1 MVGIIK
7 EKYESKLGQIG
18 VARFNNSAQIT
29 GDAIRQGAD
38 KFSDILFDRA
48 AQIAQRTGE
57 ELAANAPESEIY
69 GLDENGQRSPLR
81 ALKGFS
87 LAMGGTIQRD
97 AYRRLA
103 TNRFRN
109 SVENDMKQASARI
122 SIEVMDKADPVA
134 EFDARFGDYIAA
146 VGNQVDDEFKSF
158 TTDTGSLFLS
168 QRRLVLL
175 EQQKQK
181 QIREAKAAQKEAYE
195 QNLLD
200 ARGLGYSGAEIEL
213 PPVIASDQTDTDVT
227 VSLAT
232 GDTQAQV
239 SETHKKSLNK
249 VPVAPVD
256 SLLAAYPE
264 TSKKHKAIRVS
275 FAQGQIERHV
285 ASFAG
290 NNADIRSHNFRIILN
305 SVRPDGSLDQTL
317 LNTVLTE
324 GESQKDIEF
333 VTRIL
338 GSFKKLTLSDL
349 NQFQVAINDEV
360 KLASSSA
367 AFAEKDQRETESERT
382 KGQQGTAAGHA
393 IAIESFLSEGGF
405 TPQQITNSE
414 TSINFLSR
422 MIARGN
428 TLKHYATKNNPSVS
442 VQASTAYSSNVN
454 VALRDFLTKTISTKL
469 SSGEKITDE
478 SFNNLVTALNSD
490 PATMRT
496 KLQNAGI
503 IDFSDLDSD
512 QSEII
517 DRAFKVLNPTDSSSP
532 LAKFIES
539 VNEAQKNQR
548 EILEK
553 TQDAWGTNFLKNL
566 EDDLSSLSDQIVVQT
581 KAYGTPP
588 QTEFALGVTAAM
600 REAQQNSNLNDPE
613 FAIKFNQIIQNAQDN
628 HLLYRTI
635 NFNTTTQDS
644 LKHLLSLA
652 TDPSTIPAGLQSK
665 LGLNDTGMK
674 NVQDIFQRVGSVKS
688 LALVNN
694 LLSAKTKSQDAINAG
709 VERLSVGSTETFNRV
724 IMSAFKFDLMGT
736 QSIPELDALQDQWSN
751 SMSST
756 FEDTSIVTGIDG
768 MSTVVGEDPNK
779 KAEWTAIQSVVKK
792 MKPEEIAKVESNFLK
807 DVARRRVEIVLTAIG
822 VSSNYSQDSIDLLTS
837 VQAYMANPSN
847 ILGQDL
853 SKIAGLKQ
861 QIDLAI
867 NQRTF
872 NSTDDYD
879 KFVKDM
885 ANSFTRMGEL
895 FEQKRKAN
903 AQAVKV
909 TSVLDPNITYQ
920 GTNKEAAAIA
930 YERFFTN
937 NPPPDD
943 FFLNIENYIS
953 DTESPFHEAAKA
965 YFTNRGEWVDP
976 SIFQSLRTMFQSD
989 DSMTDETLRK
999 NLKLADNYLFSL
1011 NERGAAV
1018 LSPAIQRD
1026 QPQEISAHQIGV
1038 FMELRS
1044 MAQTGAKVDEMLAF
1058 AKLHRSDST
1067 ATAEDRRNKREE
1079 FYGDKNPVRYLT
1091 DLLGE
1096 NYTDATPKAQDALE
1110 AYFDAFMTLKTDS
1123 KSADVQLESI
1133 AENSIK
1139 EDKAVVAHALN
1150 ARGKDRHPITLSDFG
1165 GDVEATAVARL
1176 LMSKVYEHGTFTQA
1190 ELQNP
1195 SSANFILPLHDQS
1208 TIPEEQSLAQYFVN
1222 TAGTAFNILSM
1233 GSAKRSELVRDAFID
1248 GGPTGDINDAMA
1260 ITSSSTSF
1268 SERQAIEGDQN
1279 RRAFY
1284 VVMTGSP
1291 HSKDVTAT
1299 LYVSTG
1305 DGTSLQA
1312 VKTSDNIPISVS
1324 SSDAKDSRY
1333 INGFVKNRQTIIDDA
1348 KEAERQA
1355 EIAQDEKELLAEQEL
1370 SRKDAAQLASTITT
1384 KLKIVQKTAD
1394 QYATMLDF
1402 ARTTN
1407 SNDFINDIKAFEAK
1421 LPTNLIPSYRE
1432 NAAYQIE
1439 ERDNARISVGVD
1451 SVVNIVMGRLDSKDS
1466 PLSTTSVDA
1475 DYIMSVI
1482 NNTSPSLTP
1491 AVKDKIVNKSLK
1503 ELNPQIKLIN
1513 QQADRMS
1520 VAREVIKLATELN
1533 ESSDLS
1539 NHYGV
1544 NVETLMAAYEKATG
1558 KAIDKSVALLALA
1571 KEKFQFEKPNPA
1583 QDNLESWLARSAQLG
1598 EFISGTVDGEP
1609 AEIPEADSIRR
1620 YAIYVDKRSEFLN
1633 GKLHSDDV
1641 KQVFD
1646 LYKEENPNTKL
1657 RYTDVF
1663 KVLQDYQFEKRIPMA
1678 APEVEGF
1685 EKFKIN
1691 WMNLGATKGDL
1702 TTFYKGPDGFYTV
1715 ELDINN
1721 EPQLTKVDA
1730 VYQQG
1735 IARQYDELRDTTSR
1749 VKPEAKLNYKGQPN
1763 EFTMKVVGGYN
1774 KVTDF
1779 REGREGEY
1787 YYNDPSKKNFGK
1799 LVKDKRTLSMIT
1811 RFRNR

>member
-200 ARGLGYSGAEIEL
+200 ARGLGYSGAETEL
-213 PPVIASDQTDTDVT
+213 PPVIASDQTETDVT

-232 GDTQAQV
+232 GDTQTQV
-239 SETHKKSLNK
+239 NETHKKSLNK
-249 VPVAPVD
+249 ITVAPVD

-317 LNTVLTE
+317 LNTVLSE
-324 GESQKDIEF
+324 GESQNDIEF

-367 AFAEKDQRETESERT
+367 AFAEKDRREKESNVIE
-382 KGQQGTAAGHA
+382 GQQGTAAGHA

-414 TSINFLSR
+414 SSIELLSN
-422 MIARGN
+422 MISRSDRI
-428 TLKHYATKNNPSVS
+428 KYYATKNNPSVS

-454 VALRDFLTKTISTKL
+454 AALRDFLTKTISTQL

-478 SFNNLVTALNSD
+478 SFNSLVTALNSD

-503 IDFSDLDSD
+503 IDFSNLDSD
-512 QSEII
+512 QSKII
-517 DRAFKVLNPTDSSSP
+517 DKAFKVLNPTDSSSP
-532 LAKFIES
+532 LAKFIKS
-539 VNEAQKNQR
+539 VNEAQKSQR
-548 EILEK
+548 ETLEK
-553 TQDAWGTNFLKNL
+553 AQDAWGTNFLKDL
-566 EDDLSSLSDQIVVQT
+566 EDNLSALSDQIVVRT
-581 KAYGTPP
+581 NAYGTPP

-613 FAIKFNQIIQNAQDN
+613 FAVKFNQIIQDAQDN

-652 TDPSTIPAGLQSK
+652 TDPSTIPSGLQSK

-674 NVQDIFQRVGSVKS
+674 NVQDIFQRVGSKKS

-694 LLSAKTKSQDAINAG
+694 LLTAKTKGQTAINAG
-709 VERLSVGSTETFNRV
+709 VERLSVESTQTFNKV

-736 QSIPELDALQDQWSN
+736 QSIPELDALQDQWSD

-756 FEDTSIVTGIDG
+756 FKGNIVTGIDG

-822 VSSNYSQDSIDLLTS
+822 VSSNYSQDSIELLNS

-853 SKIAGLKQ
+853 SKVAGLKQ

-872 NSTDDYD
+872 NSTDDYN
-879 KFVKDM
+879 KFVLDM
-885 ANSFTRMGEL
+885 ANSFTRMGQL

-909 TSVLDPNITYQ
+909 TSVLDPKVAYV
-920 GTNKEAAAIA
+920 GTNKQAAAIA
-930 YERFFTN
+930 HEQFFTK
-937 NPPPDD
+937 NPRPDD
-943 FFLNIENYIS
+943 FFLNIENYLN
-953 DTESPFHEAAKA
+953 DDESPFHEAAKA

-976 SIFQSLRTMFQSD
+976 AIFQSLRTMFQSD

-1044 MAQTGAKVDEMLAF
+1044 MAQTGAKIDEMLAF

-1067 ATAEDRRNKREE
+1067 ATAEERRNKREE

-1096 NYTDATPKAQDALE
+1096 NYTDATPEAQDALE

-1133 AENSIK
+1133 AETSIK
-1139 EDKAVVAHALN
+1139 EDNAVVAHALN
-1150 ARGKDRHPITLSDFG
+1150 ARGKNRHPITLSDFG
-1165 GDVEATAVARL
+1165 GDVEATAVVRL

-1208 TIPEEQSLAQYFVN
+1208 TVPEEQSLAQYFVN

-1333 INGFVKNRQTIIDDA
+1333 INGFVQNRQTIIDDA
-1348 KEAERQA
+1348 QEAERQA
-1355 EIAQDEKELLAEQEL
+1355 EIAQEEENELALKEMA
-1370 SRKDAAQLASTITT
+1370 RNDHAIMASTINTE
-1384 KLKIVQKTAD
+1384 LKIVQKTAD
-1394 QYATMLDF
+1394 EYATMLDF

-1421 LPTNLIPSYRE
+1421 LPTNLIPLYRE

-1439 ERDNARISVGVD
+1439 ERDNARINVGVD
-1451 SVVNIVMGRLDSKDS
+1451 SVVDIVMGRLDADL
-1466 PLSTTSVDA
+1466 PTTSVDA

-1482 NNTSPSLTP
+1482 NNSSPSLTP

-1520 VAREVIKLATELN
+1520 VAKEVIKLATELN

-1539 NHYGV
+1539 KHYGV
-1544 NVETLMAAYEKATG
+1544 NVETLMAAYKKATG
-1558 KAIDKSVALLALA
+1558 KTIDKSVALLALA

-1609 AEIPEADSIRR
+1609 TEIPEADSIRR
-1620 YAIYVDKRSEFLN
+1620 LAIYVDKRSEFLN

-1646 LYKEENPNTKL
+1646 LYKEENPDTKL

-1715 ELDINN
+1715 ESNINN
-1721 EPQLTKVDA
+1721 EPELTKVDA
-1730 VYQQG
+1730 VYQKG
-1735 IARQYDELRDTTSR
+1735 IARQYDDLKNTTSR
-1749 VKPEAKLNYKGQPN
+1749 VKPEDKFNFKGQPN

-1774 KVTDF
+1774 KVSDF

-1799 LVKDKRTLSMIT
+1799 LVKDKRTLSMIK

>member
-18 VARFNNSAQIT
+18 VSRFNNSAQIT

-213 PPVIASDQTDTDVT
+213 PSVIVSDQTDTDVT
-227 VSLAT
+227 VDVAT

-239 SETHKKSLNK
+239 SKTHKQSLNK

-317 LNTVLTE
+317 LKTILSE
-324 GESQKDIEF
+324 GGSQSDIEF
-333 VTRIL
+333 VTKIL
-338 GSFKKLTLSDL
+338 GGFKNLTLSDL

-367 AFAEKDQRETESERT
+367 AFEEKARKENLSNSL
-382 KGQQGTAAGHA
+382 KNQQSDASSNA
-393 IAIESFLSEGGF
+393 IQIESFLTEGGF
-405 TPQQITNSE
+405 SPQQIANPTGAIRQLEIMLKRSE
-414 TSINFLSR
+414 Q
-422 MIARGN
+422 MKG
-428 TLKHYATKNNPSVS
+428 YATRHNPSIT
-442 VQASTAYSSNVN
+442 VQASTSYSSNVN
-454 VALRDFLTKTISTKL
+454 AALRDFLTKTISTQL

-503 IDFSDLDSD
+503 IDFSNLDSD
-512 QSEII
+512 QSKIV
-517 DRAFKVLNPTDSSSP
+517 DKAFKVLNPTDSNSP

-539 VNEAQKNQR
+539 VSEAQKNQR
-548 EILEK
+548 ETLEK
-553 TQDAWGTNFLKNL
+553 AQDAWGTNFLKNL
-566 EDDLSSLSDQIVVQT
+566 EDDLSALSDQIVVRT
-581 KAYGTPP
+581 NAYGTPP

-613 FAIKFNQIIQNAQDN
+613 FAVKFNQIIQNAQDN

-652 TDPSTIPAGLQSK
+652 SDPSTIPSGLQDK
-665 LGLNDTGMK
+665 LGVSDTGIK
-674 NVQDIFQRVGSVKS
+674 NIQDIFQRAGSVKS
-688 LALVNN
+688 LALVRN
-694 LLSAKTKSQDAINAG
+694 LLTAKTKSKEAIHAG
-709 VERLSVGSTETFNRV
+709 VEQLSVESTRTFNEV

-736 QSIPELDALQDQWSN
+736 QSIPELDALQDQWSD
-751 SMSST
+751 SMSPT
-756 FEDTSIVTGIDG
+756 FKGNIVTGIDG
-768 MSTVVGEDPNK
+768 MSTVVGEDPSK
-779 KAEWTAIQSVVKK
+779 KTEWTAIQSVVKK

-822 VSSNYSQDSIDLLTS
+822 VSSNYSQDSIKLLNS
-837 VQAYMANPSN
+837 VQAYMSNPSD

-853 SKIAGLKQ
+853 SKVAGLKQ

-872 NSTDDYD
+872 NSTDNSDD
-879 KFVKDM
+879 FVKDM
-885 ANSFTRMGEL
+885 ANSFTRMATL

-909 TSVLDPNITYQ
+909 TSVLDPNVTFV
-920 GTNKEAAAIA
+920 GSNKEAAAIA
-930 YERFFTN
+930 HEQFFTK
-937 NPPPDD
+937 NPRPDD
-943 FFLNIENYIS
+943 FFLNIENYLN

-989 DSMTDETLRK
+989 DSMTDEALRK

-1133 AENSIK
+1133 AENSIT
-1139 EDKAVVAHALN
+1139 EDNAVVAHALN
-1150 ARGKDRHPITLSDFG
+1150 ARMKNRHPITLKDFG
-1165 GDVEATAVARL
+1165 GEVEATAVARL

-1190 ELQNP
+1190 ELQNS

-1233 GSAKRSELVRDAFID
+1233 GSSRRSELVRDAFID
-1248 GGPTGDINDAMA
+1248 GGPRGNLNDAMA

-1268 SERQAIEGDQN
+1268 SERQSIEGDQN
-1279 RRAFY
+1279 RRGFY

-1299 LYVSTG
+1299 LYISTG
-1305 DGTSLQA
+1305 DGTSLQP

-1324 SSDAKDSRY
+1324 SSDAKDSSY
-1333 INGFVKNRQTIIDDA
+1333 INGFVQNRQAIIDDA
-1348 KEAERQA
+1348 KKAQKDA
-1355 EIAQDEKELLAEQEL
+1355 EIRKEEQEQL
-1370 SRKDAAQLASTITT
+1370 RFEEVSRNDFAQLASTINTE
-1384 KLKIVQKTAD
+1384 LKIVQKTAD
-1394 QYATMLDF
+1394 EYATMLDF

-1421 LPTNLIPSYRE
+1421 LPTSLIPLYRE

-1439 ERDNARISVGVD
+1439 ERDNARINVGVD
-1451 SVVNIVMGRLDSKDS
+1451 SVVDIVMDRLNADL
-1466 PLSTTSVDA
+1466 PTTSVDA
-1475 DYIMSVI
+1475 DYVMSVI
-1482 NNTSPSLTP
+1482 NNSSSSLTS

-1503 ELNPQIKLIN
+1503 ELKPQIQLID

-1520 VAREVIKLATELN
+1520 VVREVIKLANDLN

-1539 NHYGV
+1539 EHYGV
-1544 NVETLMAAYEKATG
+1544 NVETLMAAYKEATG
-1558 KAIDKSVALLALA
+1558 KTIDKSVAVLALA
-1571 KEKFQFEKPNPA
+1571 KEKFQFEKPNRA

-1609 AEIPEADSIRR
+1609 TEIPEADSIKRL
-1620 YAIYVDKRSEFLN
+1620 AIYVDKRSEFLN

-1646 LYKEENPNTKL
+1646 LYKEENPDTKL

-1663 KVLQDYQFEKRIPMA
+1663 KVLQDYQFEKRIPMP

-1685 EKFKIN
+1685 EKFRIN

-1702 TTFYKGPDGFYTV
+1702 TTFYKGPDGFYTIESDV
-1715 ELDINN
+1715 NN

-1730 VYQQG
+1730 VYQKG
-1735 IARQYDELRDTTSR
+1735 IARQYDDLRNTTSR
-1749 VKPEAKLNYKGQPN
+1749 VKPETKLNYKGQPN

-1774 KVTDF
+1774 KVSDF

-1799 LVKDKRTLSMIT
+1799 LVKDKRTLSMIN